1 MITDRGVMWR
11 SGKAAEAAWKALKA
25 LGTLGV
31 AASVASGGKSGSALT
46 ASFIGS
52 DPTSG
57 CVSWQQISEITVDD
71 TKGIILLHGGKASSL
86 VGYLRGDKGLLMR
99 VHCTPENYQQAL
111 AIISEHVHK

>member
-1 MITDRGVMWR
+1 MITDRGVMWC
-11 SGKAAEAAWKALKA
+11 SGKAAEAAWKTLKA

-31 AASVASGGKSGSALT
+31 ATSVATGGKSASTLT
-46 ASFIGS
+46 ASSIGS
-52 DPTSG
+52 NPISG
-57 CVSWQQISEITVDD
+57 FVSWQQICEITVDD
-71 TKGIILLHGGKASSL
+71 RKRVIFLHGGKASSL